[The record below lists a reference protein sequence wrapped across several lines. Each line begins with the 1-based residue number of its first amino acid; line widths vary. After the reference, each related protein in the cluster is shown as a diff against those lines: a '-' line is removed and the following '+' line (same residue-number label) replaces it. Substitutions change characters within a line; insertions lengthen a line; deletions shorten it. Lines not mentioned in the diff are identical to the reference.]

1 MYDEK
6 IEKKSCSIV
15 MLSALFVGGLS
26 ASAAAFNTFYGGV
39 TGIPGFG
46 TTWGSYYPRGKR
58 VTLQLKVER
67 LVLDMQALVAPHM
80 LVFHVLLVVIDLG
93 GETHNLKMKKV
104 ENGTEVFNPE
114 KLRRDCFCSHHLSG
128 FHVSWI

>member
-1 MYDEK
+1 MT
-6 IEKKSCSIV
+6 KKLKRKVVGIV

-58 VTLQLKVER
+58 VYVTAKGR
-67 LVLDMQALVAPHM
+67 TTSTRYASS
-80 LVFHVLLVVIDLG
+80 G
-93 GETHNLKMKKV
+93 GTAHASV
-104 ENGTEVFNPE
+104 SRAF
-114 KLRRDCFCSHHLSG
+114 SG
-128 FHVSWI
+128 NRSWWGNA